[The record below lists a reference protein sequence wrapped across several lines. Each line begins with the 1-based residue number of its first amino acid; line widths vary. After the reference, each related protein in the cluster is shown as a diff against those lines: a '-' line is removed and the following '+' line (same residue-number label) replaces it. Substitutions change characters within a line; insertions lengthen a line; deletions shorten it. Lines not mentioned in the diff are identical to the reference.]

1 MTDRLFRLMERHQR
15 LDDVLR
21 WAQARRIPDPIEIAR
36 LRQLK
41 RTIKGRLDRLVRP
54 PSMAF

>member
-1 MTDRLFRLMERHQR
+1 MTDRVFRLMERYQR
-15 LDDVLR
+15 LDDILR

-41 RTIKGRLDRLVRP
+41 RNMKGRLDRLVRTP
-54 PSMAF
+54 TAAI